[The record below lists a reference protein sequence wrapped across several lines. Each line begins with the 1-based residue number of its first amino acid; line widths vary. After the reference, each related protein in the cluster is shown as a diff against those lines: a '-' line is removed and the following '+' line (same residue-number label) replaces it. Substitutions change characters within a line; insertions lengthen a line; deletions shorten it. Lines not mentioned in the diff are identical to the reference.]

1 MFTSQ
6 TVNQPSYEC
15 YLEGPPKS
23 RIFSDFFCRQSQ
35 ARRYDSMQLQ
45 ASPILNFWTCKSRKR
60 FRFQIERIGLAWS
73 RVELP
78 KNPWSKTNMPNDHD
92 HDFTG

>member
-23 RIFSDFFCRQSQ
+23 RIFSDFFVGNPKQ
-35 ARRYDSMQLQ
+35 DDM
-45 ASPILNFWTCKSRKR
+45 ILCNSKQVQFSI
-60 FRFQIERIGLAWS
+60 FGLANQENDS
-73 RVELP
+73 DS
-78 KNPWSKTNMPNDHD
+78 KNTVPETLIESHRIT
-92 HDFTG
+92 F